1 MVLGV
6 RMGELLKNEKSGK
19 KIVVKF
25 GGSSLADHE
34 KLSKSVTTV
43 ADETAKGT
51 RIAVVVS
58 AMGKTT
64 DVLMNTVKNT
74 SNGKV
79 EKCELDDILSMGERT
94 SVRIFAAALR
104 TNGVQSCYLDPLD
117 DRWPIITDAAFSN
130 ANPLLKECTTR
141 IQKHILPIVE
151 NGTVPVIAGF
161 IGKTLDNKITTLG
174 RGGSDTTAFILAE
187 ALQANEVALVTD
199 ADGIMSGDPKI
210 ITNPKQLPEIDVN
223 TLVGLADS
231 GAKFIHSKALKYKPQ
246 SIPVKVINHAHG
258 DLSQKGTLIT
268 GALATELDVEIK
280 HPSPV
285 TEITIVGNK
294 VSEKPKIILNL
305 LETVEAHTTLLGMSM
320 NPNSVILY
328 VAQQENTDKLF
339 NQIHNITLNN
349 PETIA
354 MAAKKDLAFLK
365 TSGVGLEETHGLIGK
380 ISENLR
386 VNQINIYGILTITSS
401 ILLFTEWSE
410 REKALQLIR
419 RSLKENPTEKTK
431 QEKSEKP

>member
-1 MVLGV
+1 M
-6 RMGELLKNEKSGK
+6 KNENFCR

-34 KLSKSVTTV
+34 KLAKAVNAIAKETT
-43 ADETAKGT
+43 KGT
-51 RIAVVVS
+51 QIAVVVS

-64 DVLMNTVKNT
+64 DILMNTMKNT
-74 SNGKV
+74 SNGKL
-79 EKCELDDILSMGERT
+79 EKHELDYILSMGERT

-104 TNGVQSCYLDPLD
+104 TNGVKSCYIDPLD

-130 ANPLLKECTTR
+130 ANPILKECTTR

-151 NGTVPVIAGF
+151 KGIVPVIAGF
-161 IGKTLDNKITTLG
+161 VGRTTDGKITTLG

-187 ALQANEVALVTD
+187 ALKADEVALVTD

-210 ITNPKQLPEIDVN
+210 VSNPKTLPEIDVT

-268 GALATELDVEIK
+268 GSLATELDVEIA

-285 TEITIVGNK
+285 AEITIVGNK
-294 VSEKPKIILNL
+294 VSEKPQIILDI
-305 LETVEAHTTLLGMSM
+305 VEKTEAQTKLLGMSM

-328 VAQQENTDKLF
+328 VAQQKNTNKLF

-354 MAAKKDLAFLK
+354 MAGKKDLAFLK

-401 ILLFTEWSE
+401 ILLFTDWSK

-419 RSLKENPTEKTK
+419 KSLKKPLKTK
-431 QEKSEKP
+431 NNKKK

>member
-1 MVLGV
+1 M
-6 RMGELLKNEKSGK
+6 KNENSRR

-34 KLSKSVTTV
+34 KLAKAVNAV
-43 ADETAKGT
+43 AKEAKKGT

-64 DVLMNTVKNT
+64 DMLMNTMKNT
-74 SNGKV
+74 ANGRLQKH
-79 EKCELDDILSMGERT
+79 ELDDILAMGERT
-94 SVRIFAAALR
+94 SVRVFAAALR
-104 TNGVQSCYLDPLD
+104 TNDVQSCYIDPLD

-130 ANPLLKECTTR
+130 ANPILKECTTR

-161 IGKTLDNKITTLG
+161 IGRTLDGKITTLG
-174 RGGSDTTAFILAE
+174 RGGSDTTAFILSE
-187 ALQANEVALVTD
+187 ALKADEVALVTD

-210 ITNPKQLPEIDVN
+210 VANPKTLPEINVS

-231 GAKFIHSKALKYKPQ
+231 GAKFIHSKALKYKPK
-246 SIPVKVINHAHG
+246 SIPVKVINHANG

-268 GALATELDVEIK
+268 GALATELDAEIA
-280 HPSPV
+280 HNSPV
-285 TEITIVGNK
+285 AEITIVGNK
-294 VSEKPKIILNL
+294 VSEKPQIILDIMKTT
-305 LETVEAHTTLLGMSM
+305 ETQTQLLGMSM
-320 NPNSVILY
+320 NENSVILY
-328 VAQQENTDKLF
+328 VSQEKNTDNLF

-349 PETIA
+349 PETLA
-354 MAAKKDLAFLK
+354 MAVKKDLAFLK

-386 VNQINIYGILTITSS
+386 LNEINIYGILTITSS
-401 ILLFTEWSE
+401 ILLFVEWSQ
-410 REKALQLIR
+410 REKALQLIQ
-419 RSLKENPTEKTK
+419 RSLRKTLTKKQKEVKKTWNK
-431 QEKSEKP
+431 AKNDD

>member
-1 MVLGV
+1 M
-6 RMGELLKNEKSGK
+6 KNENSRR

-34 KLSKSVTTV
+34 KLAKAVNAV
-43 ADETAKGT
+43 AKEAKKGT

-64 DVLMNTVKNT
+64 DMLMNTMKNT
-74 SNGKV
+74 ANGRLQKH
-79 EKCELDDILSMGERT
+79 ELDDILAMGERT
-94 SVRIFAAALR
+94 SVRVFAAALR
-104 TNGVQSCYLDPLD
+104 TNDVQSCYIDPLD

-130 ANPLLKECTTR
+130 ANPILKECTTR

-161 IGKTLDNKITTLG
+161 IGRTLDGKITTLG
-174 RGGSDTTAFILAE
+174 RGGSDTTAFILSE
-187 ALQANEVALVTD
+187 ALKADEVALVTD

-210 ITNPKQLPEIDVN
+210 VANPKTLPEINVS

-231 GAKFIHSKALKYKPQ
+231 GAKFIHSKALKYKPK
-246 SIPVKVINHAHG
+246 SIPVKVINHANG

-268 GALATELDVEIK
+268 GALATELDAEIA
-280 HPSPV
+280 HNSPV
-285 TEITIVGNK
+285 AEITIVGNK
-294 VSEKPKIILNL
+294 VSEKPQIILDIMKTT
-305 LETVEAHTTLLGMSM
+305 ETQTQLLGMSM
-320 NPNSVILY
+320 NENSVILY
-328 VAQQENTDKLF
+328 VSQQKNTDKLF

-354 MAAKKDLAFLK
+354 MAVKKELAFLK

-386 VNQINIYGILTITSS
+386 INEINIYGMLTITSS
-401 ILLFTEWSE
+401 ILLFVDWSQ

-419 RSLKENPTEKTK
+419 RSLREPLTTRKHNKK
-431 QEKSEKP
+431 K

>member
-1 MVLGV
+1 MK
-6 RMGELLKNEKSGK
+6 REKFDK

-34 KLSKSVTTV
+34 KLGKAVV
-43 ADETAKGT
+43 AVAKEFAKGT
-51 RIAVVVS
+51 KIAVVVS

-64 DVLMNTVKNT
+64 DILMNTVKNT
-74 SNGKV
+74 SNGKL
-79 EKCELDDILSMGERT
+79 EKHELDDILSMGERT
-94 SVRIFAAALR
+94 SVRVFAAALR
-104 TNGVQSCYLDPLD
+104 TNGVESCYLDPID
-117 DRWPIITDAAFSN
+117 EKWPIITDAAFSN
-130 ANPLLKECTTR
+130 ANPLLEESAKR
-141 IQKHILPIVE
+141 IREYVLPIVE
-151 NGTVPVIAGF
+151 KRVVPVIAGF
-161 IGKTLDNKITTLG
+161 VGRTSKGKITTLG

-187 ALQANEVALVTD
+187 ALKADEVTLVTD

-210 ITNPKQLPEIDVN
+210 ISNPKRLPEINVS

-246 SIPVKVINHAHG
+246 SIAVKVINHSCG
-258 DLSQKGTLIT
+258 DLTQNGTLIT
-268 GALATELDVEIK
+268 GVLKTELDVEIA

-285 TEITIVGNK
+285 AEITIVGNK
-294 VSEKPKIILNL
+294 ISEKPQILMEIVEKT
-305 LETVEAHTTLLGMSM
+305 ETQTQLLGMSM
-320 NPNSVILY
+320 NMNSVILY
-328 VAQQENTDKLF
+328 VTQGENLDQLF

-354 MAAKKDLAFLK
+354 MAVKKDLAFLK

-401 ILLFTEWSE
+401 ILLFTDWSK

-419 RSLKENPTEKTK
+419 FSLKEPLEKGVKTN
-431 QEKSEKP
+431 E

>member
-1 MVLGV
+1 MVKL
-6 RMGELLKNEKSGK
+6 MKNENSCR

-34 KLSKSVTTV
+34 KLSKAV
-43 ADETAKGT
+43 AAVAKEAAKGT
-51 RIAVVVS
+51 QIAVVVS

-64 DVLMNTVKNT
+64 DILMNTMKNT
-74 SNGKV
+74 SNGKL
-79 EKCELDDILSMGERT
+79 EKHELDDILSMGERT
-94 SVRIFAAALR
+94 SVRVFAAALR
-104 TNGVQSCYLDPLD
+104 TNGVKSCYIDPTD
-117 DRWPIITDAAFSN
+117 TKWPIITDAAFSN
-130 ANPLLKECTTR
+130 ANPLLEECEKR
-141 IQKHILPIVE
+141 IQKHVLPIVE

-161 IGKTLDNKITTLG
+161 VGRTADGKITTLG

-187 ALQANEVALVTD
+187 ALKADEVALVTD

-210 ITNPKQLPEIDVN
+210 VANPKRLTEIDVS

-231 GAKFIHSKALKYKPQ
+231 GAKFIHSKALKYKPET
-246 SIPVKVINHAHG
+246 IAVKVINHAHG

-268 GALATELDVEIK
+268 GALATELDVEIA
-280 HPSPV
+280 HPASV
-285 TEITIVGNK
+285 AEITIVGNR
-294 VSEKPKIILNL
+294 VSEKPQIILDMV
-305 LETVEAHTTLLGMSM
+305 ETTEAHTQLLGMSM
-320 NPNSVILY
+320 TPNSVILY
-328 VAQQENTDKLF
+328 VAQQENMDTLF
-339 NQIHNITLNN
+339 NKIHNITVNN

-354 MAAKKDLAFLK
+354 MAVKKDIAFLK

-401 ILLFTEWSE
+401 ILLFVDWSE

-419 RSLKENPTEKTK
+419 NSLREPLTTK
-431 QEKSEKP
+431 NKKKK